1 MKKVLLVLGFIS
13 FILVGCS
20 YEVDSLE
27 TSDSVNSNIIG
38 EYIDVSPDLIDFSN
52 VQRCK
57 AEINHYMKAFA
68 RYHAYV
74 DSDGDKLI
82 YKGPN
87 STDLNISQRLF
98 THLEQGLKQTND
110 DIAKGVICLIK
121 ENGQYKLIS
130 PKSLGKRKKISRVM
144 LKTRGVEADGTPFKP
159 GDLSGSEE
167 EIGESVVNGLKQFF
181 TNVNSEESYYGY
193 IGDYVD
199 LTSRDWSQD
208 GSMIDGYFRFNE
220 QPCYYSV
227 VNLNAGMNDNI
238 GYNELCTS
246 EFVEDNINNVY
257 QIKAIACYQ
266 QTSAIVITVYD
277 YDTFQAMRKYLGC

>member
-98 THLEQGLKQTND
+98 THLEQGLRQTND
-110 DIAKGVICLIK
+110 DIAKGVI
-121 ENGQYKLIS
+121 
-130 PKSLGKRKKISRVM
+130 
-144 LKTRGVEADGTPFKP
+144 
-159 GDLSGSEE
+159 
-167 EIGESVVNGLKQFF
+167 
-181 TNVNSEESYYGY
+181 
-193 IGDYVD
+193 
-199 LTSRDWSQD
+199 
-208 GSMIDGYFRFNE
+208 
-220 QPCYYSV
+220 
-227 VNLNAGMNDNI
+227 
-238 GYNELCTS
+238 
-246 EFVEDNINNVY
+246 
-257 QIKAIACYQ
+257 
-266 QTSAIVITVYD
+266 
-277 YDTFQAMRKYLGC
+277 

>member
-1 MKKVLLVLGFIS
+1 MKKVLFVLGLIS

-20 YEVDSLE
+20 YETDSLE
-27 TSDSVNSNIIG
+27 ASDSTNSSIIG

-57 AEINHYMKAFA
+57 AEINYYMKAFA

-98 THLEQGLKQTND
+98 AYLEQGLKQTNN

-121 ENGQYKLIS
+121 ENGQYKLAS
-130 PKSLGKRKKISRVM
+130 PKSLGKRKKISRMM
-144 LKTRGVEADGTPFKP
+144 LKTRAVEADGSPFKP
-159 GDLSGSEE
+159 GDLSGTEE
-167 EIGESVVNGLKQFF
+167 EVGESVVNGLKQFF
-181 TNVNSEESYYGY
+181 TNVNGEESYYGY

-208 GSMIDGYFRFNE
+208 GSIIDGYFSFNE
-220 QPCYYSV
+220 QRCYYSV

-238 GYNELCTS
+238 GYSELCTS
-246 EFVEDNINNVY
+246 EIVEDTINNVY

-266 QTSAIVITVYD
+266 QTSAIVVTVYD
-277 YDTFQAMRKYLGC
+277 YDTYQAMRKYLGC